1 MKEYIV
7 TCKSMEDLDS
17 FYNDMETVGGSL
29 YIPDRAV
36 ELTNRRTI
44 SRNTHYML
52 TESEAEEIRNDS
64 RVVACELTWNE
75 QGVEIIS
82 HWKQTGDFEKI
93 EIDLDYGGFID
104 SNDKNWGLYRVNK
117 GATVSNWG
125 TNGSFTEISN
135 RDLHTTWS
143 GKNVDVVIVDD
154 YPNPNHPEFAVNV
167 DGTGGSRCQFSFNWF
182 QYKSDLGY
190 NSHPTTFDYTKS
202 SQGHHGSH
210 TAGTVAGNTQGW
222 ARDANIYTMGFSY
235 TGIND
240 WSEILW
246 DYVRHFHKNKSINN
260 STGRR
265 NPTVMN
271 NSWGGSVSRGVAFV
285 TAVNYRGTTTDIS
298 SMSIT
303 NKVNTLRSNGC
314 PVVFI
319 GGSPF
324 LYRIPTRST
333 AMDADI
339 QDAIDDGVIIVGS
352 AGNSRWNCEESG
364 GQDYNNYV
372 NFISGPPLFYT
383 SPLYHSRGSSPGSGA
398 NTICV
403 GSIGAKTQEYK
414 SNFSNWGGRV
424 DIWAPGSNIVSSVY
438 SNSTQ
443 GSESAYQGTIADP
456 RSSSYYIASISGT
469 SMSGPQVAGLLAC
482 LCEQEPN
489 LTQAEALQ
497 YLKEG
502 ALADVGDDSTTPEQS
517 NNEGFGD
524 SNNRYLFDMR
534 KRPLDGMTHPAVLHK
549 NRNTTTAGIKYPRV
563 RNNRT
568 TK

>member
-7 TCKSMEDLDS
+7 TCKSKEDLDS
-17 FYNDMETVGGSL
+17 FYDDMETVGGSL
-29 YIPDRAV
+29 YIPDRVV

-52 TESEAEEIRNDS
+52 TESEAEEVRKDS
-64 RVVACELTWNE
+64 RVEACELTWDE
-75 QGVEIIS
+75 QGIEIITN
-82 HWKQTGDFEKI
+82 WKQTGDFEKI
-93 EIDLDYGGFID
+93 DVDLDYGRFID

-117 GATVSNWG
+117 GSTVSNWG

-182 QYKSDLGY
+182 QYKNDLGY

-202 SQGHHGSH
+202 TQGHHGSH
-210 TAGTVAGNTQGW
+210 TAGTTAGNTQGW

-235 TGIND
+235 TGIGN
-240 WSEILW
+240 WAEILW
-246 DYVRHFHKNKSINN
+246 DYVRHFHKNKPINT

-265 NPTVMN
+265 NPTVCN
-271 NSWGGSVSRGVAFV
+271 NSWGGAVTNSVQFV
-285 TAVNYRGTTTDIS
+285 TSVTYRGTTTDIS
-298 SMSIT
+298 SMT
-303 NKVNTLRSNGC
+303 TANKVSTLRSNGC
-314 PVVFI
+314 PVVYI
-319 GGSPF
+319 SGVPY
-324 LYRIPTRST
+324 LYRIPVRSS

-339 QDAIDDGVIIVGS
+339 QDAIADGVILVGS
-352 AGNSRWNCEESG
+352 AGNSRWNCESSG
-364 GQDYNNYV
+364 GQDYNNSIV
-372 NFISGPPLFYT
+372 WLGST
-383 SPLYHSRGSSPGSGA
+383 RYHSRGSSPGSGGDM
-398 NTICV
+398 ICV

-424 DIWAPGSNIVSSVY
+424 DIWAPGSNIVSAVY
-438 SNSTQ
+438 SNATR
-443 GSESAYQGTIADP
+443 GGESAYEGTIADP
-456 RSSSYYIASISGT
+456 RNSSYYIASISGT

-563 RNNRT
+563 RNNKT

>member
-1 MKEYIV
+1 MD
-7 TCKSMEDLDS
+7 DLDS
-17 FYNDMETVGGSL
+17 LYDDMETAGGSL

-36 ELTNRRTI
+36 EVSKRRSI

-52 TESEAEEIRNDS
+52 TESEAEEIRKDS
-64 RVVACELTWNE
+64 RVLACELTWKE

-82 HWKQTGDFEKI
+82 HWKQTGDFEK
-93 EIDLDYGGFID
+93 EEVDLDFNQTID

-154 YPNPNHPEFAVNV
+154 YPNPDHPEFAVNTN
-167 DGTGGSRCQFSFNWF
+167 GTGGSRCQFSFNWF
-182 QYKSDLGY
+182 QYKNALGY
-190 NSHPTTFDYTKS
+190 SGHPTTYSHNIPPVTA
-202 SQGHHGSH
+202 HGTH
-210 TAGTVAGNTQGW
+210 TAGTTAGNTQGW
-222 ARDANIYTMGFSY
+222 ARDANIYTMNFLYS
-235 TGIND
+235 GISNWPD
-240 WSEILW
+240 ILW
-246 DYVRHFHKNKSINN
+246 DYLRHFHKNKSVNTN
-260 STGRR
+260 TGRR
-265 NPTVMN
+265 NPTVVN
-271 NSWGGSVSRGVAFV
+271 NSWGGSVTYAVSFV
-285 TAVNYRGTTTDIS
+285 QSVTYRGTTTDIS
-298 SMSIT
+298 SMT
-303 NKVNTLRSNGC
+303 TANKVSTLRSNGC
-314 PVVFI
+314 PVVYI
-319 GGSPF
+319 SGTPY

-339 QDAIDDGVIIVGS
+339 QDAIDDGVILVGS
-352 AGNSRWNCEESG
+352 AGNSRWNCESSG
-364 GQDYNNYV
+364 GQDYNNYIYLV
-372 NFISGPPLFYT
+372 AGPWSNRT
-383 SPLYHSRGSSPGSGA
+383 IYHSRGSSPGAGGDM
-398 NTICV
+398 ICV

-424 DIWAPGSNIVSSVY
+424 DIWAPGSNIVSAVYDNSVTY
-438 SNSTQ
+438 E
-443 GSESAYQGTIADP
+443 GAVADP
-456 RSSSYYIASISGT
+456 RNSSYYIASISGT
-469 SMSGPQVAGLLAC
+469 SMSGPQVTGLLAC

-502 ALADVGDDSTTPEQS
+502 ALADVGDDGTTPEQS

-534 KRPLDGMTHPAVLHK
+534 KRPLDGMAHPAVLHK
-549 NRNTTTAGIKYPRV
+549 NRNATTAGVKYPRV

>member
-1 MKEYIV
+1 MKEYVV
-7 TCKSMEDLDS
+7 TCKSMDDLDS
-17 FYNDMETVGGSL
+17 LYDDMETIGGSL

-36 ELTNRRTI
+36 QLTNRRTI

-52 TESEAEEIRNDS
+52 TESEAEQIKNDS
-64 RVVACELTWNE
+64 RVLACELTWEE
-75 QGVEIIS
+75 QGVEVGT
-82 HWKQTGDFEKI
+82 HWTQTGDFEKNST
-93 EIDLDYGGFID
+93 ID

-182 QYKSDLGY
+182 QYKSALGY
-190 NSHPTTFDYTKS
+190 NSHPTTFDYTKMN
-202 SQGHHGSH
+202 QGHHGTH
-210 TAGTVAGNTQGW
+210 TAGTTAGNTQGW
-222 ARDANIYTMGFSY
+222 ARDANIYTMGFTY
-235 TGIND
+235 TGISN
-240 WSEILW
+240 WAEILW
-246 DYVRHFHKNKSINN
+246 DYIRHFHKNKPINSN
-260 STGRR
+260 TGRR
-265 NPTVMN
+265 NPTVVN
-271 NSWGGSVSRGVAFV
+271 NSWGGSYGSFRIVFV
-285 TAVNYRGTTTDIS
+285 DSVTYRGTTTDIS
-298 SMSIT
+298 NMT
-303 NKVNTLRSNGC
+303 EQNRTLTLRANGV

-319 GGSPF
+319 QGNGYLLRVPV
-324 LYRIPTRST
+324 RSS
-333 AMDADI
+333 AMDTDI
-339 QDAIDDGVIIVGS
+339 QDAIDDGVILVGS
-352 AGNSRWNCEESG
+352 AGNSRWNCESSG

-372 NFISGPPLFYT
+372 YLSSGPWPT
-383 SPLYHSRGSSPGSGA
+383 RTLYHSRGSSPGSGGDM
-398 NTICV
+398 ICV
-403 GSIGAKTQEYK
+403 GSLGTKTQEYK

-424 DIWAPGSNIVSSVY
+424 DIWAPGSNIVSAVY
-438 SNSTQ
+438 SNTTQ
-443 GSESAYQGTIADP
+443 GSDSAYDDTIADP
-456 RSSSYYIASISGT
+456 RNSSYYIAPSSGT
-469 SMSGPQVAGLLAC
+469 SMSGPQVTGLLAC

-502 ALADVGDDSTTPEQS
+502 ALADCGDDGTTPEQS

-524 SNNRYLFDMR
+524 SNDRYLFDMR

-549 NRNTTTAGIKYPRV
+549 NRNTTTAGVKYPRV

>member
-1 MKEYIV
+1 MKEYII
-7 TCKSMEDLDS
+7 TCKSVDDLDS
-17 FYNDMETVGGSL
+17 LYDDMETAGGSL

-36 ELTNRRTI
+36 EVSKRRAI

-52 TESEAEEIRNDS
+52 TESEAEEIRKDS
-64 RVVACELTWNE
+64 RVIACELTWNE

-93 EIDLDYGGFID
+93 DVDLDYSRFID
-104 SNDKNWGLYRVNK
+104 SNDKNWGLYRINK

-154 YPNPNHPEFAVNV
+154 YPNPDHPEFAVNT

-182 QYKSDLGY
+182 QYKGALGY
-190 NSHPTTFDYTKS
+190 SSHPTTYSHVNPPVTA
-202 SQGHHGSH
+202 HGTH
-210 TAGTVAGNTQGW
+210 TAGTTAGNTQGW
-222 ARDANIYTMGFSY
+222 ARDANIYTMNFAYG
-235 TGIND
+235 GISD
-240 WSEILW
+240 WPEILW
-246 DYVRHFHKNKSINN
+246 DYLRHFHKNKTINN
-260 STGRR
+260 NTGRR
-265 NPTVMN
+265 NPTVVN
-271 NSWGGSVSRGVAFV
+271 NSWGGSNTKAVSFV
-285 TAVNYRGTTTDIS
+285 QSVTYRGTTTDIS
-298 SMSIT
+298 SMT
-303 NKVNTLRSNGC
+303 TANKVSTLRSNGC
-314 PVVFI
+314 PVVYI
-319 GGSPF
+319 GGSPY
-324 LYRIPTRST
+324 LYRIPIRST

-339 QDAIDDGVIIVGS
+339 QDAIDDGVILVGS
-352 AGNSRWNCEESG
+352 AGNSRWNCESSG

-372 NFISGPPLFYT
+372 YLVAGPWSDRT
-383 SPLYHSRGSSPGSGA
+383 IYHSRGSSPGSGGDM
-398 NTICV
+398 ICV

-424 DIWAPGSNIVSSVY
+424 DIWAPGSNIVSAVYNNSVTY
-438 SNSTQ
+438 E
-443 GSESAYQGTIADP
+443 GAVADP
-456 RSSSYYIASISGT
+456 RNSSYYIASISGT
-469 SMSGPQVAGLLAC
+469 SMSGPQVTGLLAC

-502 ALADVGDDSTTPEQS
+502 ALSDVGDDGTTPEQS

-534 KRPLDGMTHPAVLHK
+534 KRPLDGMAHPAVLHK
-549 NRNTTTAGIKYPRV
+549 NRNTTTAGVKYPRV

>member
-17 FYNDMETVGGSL
+17 FYDDMETVGGSL

-64 RVVACELTWNE
+64 RVMACELTWNE
-75 QGVEIIS
+75 QGIEIIS
-82 HWKQTGDFEKI
+82 HWKQTGDFEKLK
-93 EIDLDYGGFID
+93 IDLDNSPLVID

-167 DGTGGSRCQFSFNWF
+167 NGTGGSRCQFSFNWF
-182 QYKSDLGY
+182 QYKDDLGY
-190 NSHPTTFDYTKS
+190 SSHPTTYSHVDPPSTA
-202 SQGHHGSH
+202 HGTH
-210 TAGTVAGNTQGW
+210 TAGTTAGNTQGW
-222 ARDANIYTMGFSY
+222 ARDANIYTMNFTYS
-235 TGIND
+235 GITD
-240 WSEILW
+240 WPEILW
-246 DYVRHFHKNKSINN
+246 DYLRHFHKNKPVN
-260 STGRR
+260 SNTGRR
-265 NPTVMN
+265 NPTVVN
-271 NSWGGSVSRGVAFV
+271 NSWGGSSTRTVASV
-285 TAVNYRGTTTDIS
+285 TSVTYRGTTTNMS

-303 NKVNTLRSNGC
+303 NKVSTLRSNGC
-314 PVVFI
+314 PVVYIASF
-319 GGSPF
+319 PF
-324 LYRIPTRST
+324 LYRIPSRST

-339 QDAIDDGVIIVGS
+339 QDAIDDGVILVGS
-352 AGNSRWNCEESG
+352 AGNSSWNCETSG

-372 NFISGPPLFYT
+372 TSSG
-383 SPLYHSRGSSPGSGA
+383 SNIYHSRGSSPAAGGDM
-398 NTICV
+398 ICV

-414 SNFSNWGGRV
+414 SNFSNWGDRV
-424 DIWAPGSNIVSSVY
+424 DIWAPGSNIVSAVY
-438 SNSTQ
+438 DNSI
-443 GSESAYQGTIADP
+443 SYQGAAADP
-456 RSSSYYIASISGT
+456 RNSSYYIASTSGT
-469 SMSGPQVAGLLAC
+469 SMSGPQVTGLLAC

-502 ALADVGDDSTTPEQS
+502 ALADVGDDGTTPEQS

-524 SNNRYLFDMR
+524 SHNRYLFDKR

>member
-7 TCKSMEDLDS
+7 TCNSKEDLDS
-17 FYNDMETVGGSL
+17 LYDDMETTGGSL

-36 ELTNRRTI
+36 ELTNRRAI

-52 TESEAEEIRNDS
+52 TESEAEEIRKDS
-64 RVVACELTWNE
+64 RVLSCELTWEE

-82 HWKQTGDFEKI
+82 HWKQTGDFEK
-93 EIDLDYGGFID
+93 EEVDLDFSQTID

-117 GATVSNWG
+117 GATVANWG

-182 QYKSDLGY
+182 QYKGALGY
-190 NSHPTTFDYTKS
+190 TSHPTTYSHVDPPSTA
-202 SQGHHGSH
+202 HGTH
-210 TAGTVAGNTQGW
+210 TAGTTAGNTQGW

-235 TGIND
+235 SGITN
-240 WSEILW
+240 WAEILW
-246 DYVRHFHKNKSINN
+246 DYIRHFHKNKAINSN
-260 STGRR
+260 TGRR
-265 NPTVMN
+265 NPTVVN
-271 NSWGGSVSRGVAFV
+271 NSWGGSTTKAVPFV
-285 TAVNYRGTTTDIS
+285 ESVTYRGTTTDIS
-298 SMSIT
+298 SMT
-303 NKVNTLRSNGC
+303 TQNKTSTLRANGV
-314 PVVFI
+314 PVTFI
-319 GGSPF
+319 GGSPY
-324 LYRIPTRST
+324 LYRIPIRSV

-339 QDAIDDGVIIVGS
+339 QDAIDDGVVMVGS
-352 AGNSRWNCEESG
+352 AGNSKWNCESSG

-372 NFISGPPLFYT
+372 YLVAGPWSNRT
-383 SPLYHSRGSSPGSGA
+383 IYHSRGSSPGSGGDM
-398 NTICV
+398 ICV

-424 DIWAPGSNIVSSVY
+424 DIWAPGSNIVSAVYNNSVTY
-438 SNSTQ
+438 E
-443 GSESAYQGTIADP
+443 GAVADP
-456 RSSSYYIASISGT
+456 RNSSYYIASISGT
-469 SMSGPQVAGLLAC
+469 SMSSPQVTGLLAC

-502 ALADVGDDSTTPEQS
+502 ALADCGDDGTTPEES

-549 NRNTTTAGIKYPRV
+549 NRNTTTAGVKYPRV

>member
-7 TCKSMEDLDS
+7 TCNSKEDLDS
-17 FYNDMETVGGSL
+17 LYDDMETTGGSL

-36 ELTNRRTI
+36 ELTNRRAI

-52 TESEAEEIRNDS
+52 TESEAEEIRKDS
-64 RVVACELTWNE
+64 RVLSCELTWEE

-82 HWKQTGDFEKI
+82 HWKQTGDFEK
-93 EIDLDYGGFID
+93 EEVDLDFSQTID

-117 GATVSNWG
+117 GATVANWG

-182 QYKSDLGY
+182 QYKGALGY
-190 NSHPTTFDYTKS
+190 TSHPTTYSHVDPPS
-202 SQGHHGSH
+202 SAHGTH
-210 TAGTVAGNTQGW
+210 TAGTTAGNTQGW

-235 TGIND
+235 SGISN

-246 DYVRHFHKNKSINN
+246 DYIRHFHKNKAINSN
-260 STGRR
+260 TGRR
-265 NPTVMN
+265 NPTVVN
-271 NSWGGSVSRGVAFV
+271 NSWGGSTTKAVPFV
-285 TAVNYRGTTTDIS
+285 QSVTYRGTTTDIS
-298 SMSIT
+298 SMT
-303 NKVNTLRSNGC
+303 TQNKTSTLRANGV

-319 GGSPF
+319 GGSPY
-324 LYRIPTRST
+324 LYRIPVRST
-333 AMDADI
+333 AMDTDI
-339 QDAIDDGVIIVGS
+339 QDAIDDGVILVGS
-352 AGNSRWNCEESG
+352 AGNSRWNCESSG
-364 GQDYNNYV
+364 GQDYNNY
-372 NFISGPPLFYT
+372 IYLTAGPWSNRT
-383 SPLYHSRGSSPGSGA
+383 IYHSRGSSPGAGGDM
-398 NTICV
+398 ICV

-424 DIWAPGSNIVSSVY
+424 DIWAPGSNIVSAVYNNSVTY
-438 SNSTQ
+438 E
-443 GSESAYQGTIADP
+443 GAVADP
-456 RSSSYYIASISGT
+456 RNSSYYIASISGT
-469 SMSGPQVAGLLAC
+469 SMSGPQVTGLLAC

-502 ALADVGDDSTTPEQS
+502 ALADCGDDGTTPEQS

-534 KRPLDGMTHPAVLHK
+534 KRPLDGMAHPAVLHK
-549 NRNTTTAGIKYPRV
+549 NRNTTTAGVKYPRV

>member
-1 MKEYIV
+1 MNEYIV
-7 TCKSMEDLDS
+7 TCNSKEDLDS
-17 FYNDMETVGGSL
+17 LYDDMETTGGSL

-36 ELTNRRTI
+36 ELTNRRAI

-52 TESEAEEIRNDS
+52 TESEAEEIRKDS
-64 RVVACELTWNE
+64 RVLACELTWEE
-75 QGVEIIS
+75 QGVEVGTDWI
-82 HWKQTGDFEKI
+82 QTGDFDKI
-93 EIDLDYGGFID
+93 SENID

-117 GATVSNWG
+117 GATVTNWG

-167 DGTGGSRCQFSFNWF
+167 NGTGGSRCQFSFNWF
-182 QYKSDLGY
+182 QYKTALGY
-190 NSHPTTFDYTKS
+190 SSHPTTFDYTKS
-202 SQGHHGSH
+202 TQGHHGTH
-210 TAGTVAGNTQGW
+210 TAGTTAGNTQGW

-235 TGIND
+235 TGISN
-240 WSEILW
+240 WSDILW
-246 DYVRHFHKNKSINN
+246 DYIRHFHKNKSINT

-265 NPTVMN
+265 NPTVVN
-271 NSWGGSVSRGVAFV
+271 NSWGGSTTRGISFV
-285 TAVNYRGTTTDIS
+285 QSVTYRGTTTDIS
-298 SMSIT
+298 SMTVADKIT
-303 NKVNTLRSNGC
+303 TLRANGV
-314 PVVFI
+314 PVTYLT
-319 GGSPF
+319 SANAYY
-324 LYRIPTRST
+324 LYRIPARST

-339 QDAIDDGVIIVGS
+339 QDAIDDGVILVGS
-352 AGNSRWNCEESG
+352 AGNSKWNCESSG
-364 GQDYNNYV
+364 GQDYNNYIYLV
-372 NFISGPPLFYT
+372 AGPWSSRT
-383 SPLYHSRGSSPGSGA
+383 IYHSRGSSPGSGGDM
-398 NTICV
+398 ICV
-403 GSIGAKTQEYK
+403 GSLGTKTQEYK

-424 DIWAPGSNIVSSVY
+424 DIWAPGSNIVSAVY
-438 SNSTQ
+438 SNTIQ
-443 GSESAYQGTIADP
+443 GSTSPYDGTIADP
-456 RSSSYYIASISGT
+456 RNSSYYIASISGT

-502 ALADVGDDSTTPEQS
+502 ALADCGDDGTTPEQS

-534 KRPLDGMTHPAVLHK
+534 KRPLDGMSHPAVLHK
-549 NRNTTTAGIKYPRV
+549 NRNTTIAGVKYPRV
-563 RNNRT
+563 RNNKT

>member
-7 TCKSMEDLDS
+7 TCKSMEDLNS
-17 FYNDMETVGGSL
+17 FYDDMETVGGSL

-52 TESEAEEIRNDS
+52 TESEAVEIRKDS
-64 RVVACELTWNE
+64 RVLACELTWEE
-75 QGVEIIS
+75 QGVEVIS

-93 EIDLDYGGFID
+93 DVDLDYSRFID

-117 GATVSNWG
+117 GSTVTNWG

-167 DGTGGSRCQFSFNWF
+167 NGTGGSRCQFSFNWF
-182 QYKSDLGY
+182 QYKDDLGY
-190 NSHPTTFDYTKS
+190 TSHPTTYSHVVPPSTA
-202 SQGHHGSH
+202 HGTH
-210 TAGTVAGNTQGW
+210 TAGTTAGNTQGW
-222 ARDANIYTMGFSY
+222 ARDANIYTMNFLYS
-235 TGIND
+235 GISNWPD
-240 WSEILW
+240 ILW
-246 DYVRHFHKNKSINN
+246 DYLRHFHQNKAIN
-260 STGRR
+260 SKTGRR
-265 NPTVMN
+265 NPTVVN
-271 NSWGGSVSRGVAFV
+271 NSWGGSTTKAVAFV
-285 TAVNYRGTTTDIS
+285 QSVTYRGTTTNIS
-298 SMSIT
+298 SMT
-303 NKVNTLRSNGC
+303 TANKVSTLRANGC
-314 PVVFI
+314 PVVYLS
-319 GGSPF
+319 GTPY

-339 QDAIDDGVIIVGS
+339 QDAIDDGVILVGS
-352 AGNSRWNCEESG
+352 AGNSRWNCESSG
-364 GQDYNNYV
+364 GQDYNNYIYL
-372 NFISGPPLFYT
+372 NPGPWSNRT
-383 SPLYHSRGSSPGSGA
+383 IYHSRGSSPGAGGDM
-398 NTICV
+398 ICV

-414 SNFSNWGGRV
+414 SDFSNWGGRV
-424 DIWAPGSNIVSSVY
+424 DIWAPGTNIVSSVY
-438 SNSTQ
+438 NNSVTYE
-443 GSESAYQGTIADP
+443 GAVADP
-456 RSSSYYIASISGT
+456 RNSSYYIASISGT
-469 SMSGPQVAGLLAC
+469 SMSGPQVTGLLAC

-502 ALADVGDDSTTPEQS
+502 ALADVGDDGTTPEQS

-549 NRNTTTAGIKYPRV
+549 NRNPTTAGVKYPRV

>member
-1 MKEYIV
+1 MD
-7 TCKSMEDLDS
+7 DLESLYD
-17 FYNDMETVGGSL
+17 DMETVGGSL
-29 YIPDRAV
+29 YIPNRAV

-52 TESEAEEIRNDS
+52 TESEAEELRNDS
-64 RVVACELTWNE
+64 RVLACELTWEE
-75 QGVEIIS
+75 QEVEILP

-93 EIDLDYGGFID
+93 DVDLDYGRFID

-117 GATVSNWG
+117 GSTVTNWG

-154 YPNPNHPEFAVNV
+154 YPNPSHPEFAVNV
-167 DGTGGSRCQFSFNWF
+167 NGTGGSRCQFSFNWF
-182 QYKSDLGY
+182 QYRDALGY
-190 NSHPTTFDYTKS
+190 SSHPNTYSHVDPPTTA
-202 SQGHHGSH
+202 HGTH
-210 TAGTVAGNTQGW
+210 TAGTTAGNTQGW
-222 ARDANIYTMGFSY
+222 ARDANIYTMNFLYS
-235 TGIND
+235 GISNWPD
-240 WSEILW
+240 ILW
-246 DYVRHFHKNKSINN
+246 DYLRHFHKNKSVNTN
-260 STGRR
+260 TGRR
-265 NPTVMN
+265 NPTVVN
-271 NSWGGSVSRGVAFV
+271 NSWGGSLTRTVSSV
-285 TAVNYRGTTTDIS
+285 TSVTYRGTTTDMS
-298 SMSIT
+298 SMTTT
-303 NKVNTLRSNGC
+303 NKVSTLRSNGC
-314 PVVFI
+314 PVVYLS
-319 GGSPF
+319 GTPF

-339 QDAIDDGVIIVGS
+339 QDAIDDGVILVGS
-352 AGNSRWNCEESG
+352 AGNSRWNCETSG
-364 GQDYNNYV
+364 GQDYDNYV
-372 NFISGPPLFYT
+372 TSSG
-383 SPLYHSRGSSPGSGA
+383 SNIYHSRGSSPGAGGDM
-398 NTICV
+398 ICV

-424 DIWAPGSNIVSSVY
+424 DIWAPGSNIVSAVYNNSVTY
-438 SNSTQ
+438 E
-443 GSESAYQGTIADP
+443 GAVADP
-456 RSSSYYIASISGT
+456 RNSSYYIASISGT
-469 SMSGPQVAGLLAC
+469 SMSGPQVTGLLAC

-502 ALADVGDDSTTPEQS
+502 ALADVGDDGTTPEQS

-534 KRPLDGMTHPAVLHK
+534 KRPLDGMAHPAVLHK
-549 NRNTTTAGIKYPRV
+549 NRNATTAGVKYPRV

>member
-7 TCKSMEDLDS
+7 TCNSKEDLDS
-17 FYNDMETVGGSL
+17 LYDDMETTGGSL

-36 ELTNRRTI
+36 ELTNRRAI

-52 TESEAEEIRNDS
+52 TESEAEEIRKDS
-64 RVVACELTWNE
+64 RVLSCELTWEE

-82 HWKQTGDFEKI
+82 HWKQTGDFEK
-93 EIDLDYGGFID
+93 EEVDLDFSQTID

-117 GATVSNWG
+117 GATVANWG

-182 QYKSDLGY
+182 QYKGALGY
-190 NSHPTTFDYTKS
+190 TSHPTTYSHVDPPSTA
-202 SQGHHGSH
+202 HGTH
-210 TAGTVAGNTQGW
+210 TAGTTAGNTQGW

-235 TGIND
+235 SGITN
-240 WSEILW
+240 WAEILW
-246 DYVRHFHKNKSINN
+246 DYIRHFHKNKAINSN
-260 STGRR
+260 TGRR
-265 NPTVMN
+265 NPTVVN
-271 NSWGGSVSRGVAFV
+271 NSWGGSTTKAVPFV
-285 TAVNYRGTTTDIS
+285 ESVTYRGTTTDIS
-298 SMSIT
+298 SMT
-303 NKVNTLRSNGC
+303 TQNKTSTLRANGV

-319 GGSPF
+319 GGSPY
-324 LYRIPTRST
+324 LYRIPVRST

-339 QDAIDDGVIIVGS
+339 QDAIDDGVILVGS
-352 AGNSRWNCEESG
+352 AGNSRWNCESSG

-372 NFISGPPLFYT
+372 YLVAGPWSNRT
-383 SPLYHSRGSSPGSGA
+383 IYHSRGSSPGSGGDM
-398 NTICV
+398 ICV

-424 DIWAPGSNIVSSVY
+424 DIWAPGSNIVSAVYNNSVTY
-438 SNSTQ
+438 E
-443 GSESAYQGTIADP
+443 GAVADP
-456 RSSSYYIASISGT
+456 RNSSYYIASISGT
-469 SMSGPQVAGLLAC
+469 SMSGPQVTGLLAC

-502 ALADVGDDSTTPEQS
+502 ALADCGDDGTTPEES

-549 NRNTTTAGIKYPRV
+549 NRNTTTAGVKYPRV

>member
-7 TCKSMEDLDS
+7 TCNSKEDLDS
-17 FYNDMETVGGSL
+17 LYDDMETTGGSL

-36 ELTNRRTI
+36 ELTNRRAI

-52 TESEAEEIRNDS
+52 TESEAEEIRKDS
-64 RVVACELTWNE
+64 RVLSCELTWEE
-75 QGVEIIS
+75 QGVEIIR
-82 HWKQTGDFEKI
+82 HWKQTGDFEK
-93 EIDLDYGGFID
+93 EEVDLDFSQTID

-117 GATVSNWG
+117 GATVANWG

-154 YPNPNHPEFAVNV
+154 YPNPAHPEFAVNT

-182 QYKSDLGY
+182 QYKGALGY
-190 NSHPTTFDYTKS
+190 GSHPTTYSHVNPPVTA
-202 SQGHHGSH
+202 HGTH
-210 TAGTVAGNTQGW
+210 TAGTTAGNTQGW
-222 ARDANIYTMGFSY
+222 ARDANIYTMNFAY
-235 TGIND
+235 EGISD
-240 WSEILW
+240 WPEILW
-246 DYVRHFHKNKSINN
+246 DYLRHFHKNKAVNN
-260 STGRR
+260 NTGRR
-265 NPTVMN
+265 NPTVVN
-271 NSWGGSVSRGVAFV
+271 NSWGGSTTKAVAFV
-285 TAVNYRGTTTDIS
+285 ESVTYRGTTTDIS
-298 SMSIT
+298 SMT
-303 NKVNTLRSNGC
+303 TQNKTSTLRANGV

-319 GGSPF
+319 GGTPY

-339 QDAIDDGVIIVGS
+339 QDAIDDGVILVGS
-352 AGNSRWNCEESG
+352 AGNSRWNCESSG
-364 GQDYNNYV
+364 GQDYNNY
-372 NFISGPPLFYT
+372 IYLTAGPWSNRT
-383 SPLYHSRGSSPGSGA
+383 IYHSRGSSPGAGGDM
-398 NTICV
+398 ICV

-424 DIWAPGSNIVSSVY
+424 DIWAPGSNIVSAVYNNSVTY
-438 SNSTQ
+438 E
-443 GSESAYQGTIADP
+443 GAVADP
-456 RSSSYYIASISGT
+456 RNSSYYIASISGT
-469 SMSGPQVAGLLAC
+469 SMSGPQVTGLLAC

-502 ALADVGDDSTTPEQS
+502 ALADCGDDGTTPEES

-549 NRNTTTAGIKYPRV
+549 NRNATTAGVKYPRV

>member
-7 TCKSMEDLDS
+7 TCNSKEDLDS
-17 FYNDMETVGGSL
+17 LYDDMETTGGSL

-36 ELTNRRTI
+36 ELTNRRAI

-52 TESEAEEIRNDS
+52 TESEAEEIRKDS
-64 RVVACELTWNE
+64 RVLSCELTWEE

-82 HWKQTGDFEKI
+82 HWKQTGDFEK
-93 EIDLDYGGFID
+93 EEVDLDFSQTID

-117 GATVSNWG
+117 GATVANWG

-182 QYKSDLGY
+182 QYKGALGY
-190 NSHPTTFDYTKS
+190 TSHPTTYSHVDPPSTA
-202 SQGHHGSH
+202 HGTH
-210 TAGTVAGNTQGW
+210 TAGTTAGNTQGW

-235 TGIND
+235 SGITN
-240 WSEILW
+240 WAEILW
-246 DYVRHFHKNKSINN
+246 DYIRHFHKNKAINSN
-260 STGRR
+260 TGRR
-265 NPTVMN
+265 NPTVVN
-271 NSWGGSVSRGVAFV
+271 NSWGGSTTKAVPFV
-285 TAVNYRGTTTDIS
+285 ESVTYRGTTTDIS
-298 SMSIT
+298 SMT
-303 NKVNTLRSNGC
+303 TQNKTSTLRANGV
-314 PVVFI
+314 PVTFI
-319 GGSPF
+319 GGSPY
-324 LYRIPTRST
+324 LYRIPIRSV

-339 QDAIDDGVIIVGS
+339 QDAIDDGVVMVGS
-352 AGNSRWNCEESG
+352 AGNSRWNCESSG

-372 NFISGPPLFYT
+372 YLVAGPWSNRT
-383 SPLYHSRGSSPGSGA
+383 IYHSRGSSPGSGGDM
-398 NTICV
+398 ICV

-424 DIWAPGSNIVSSVY
+424 DIWAPGSNIVSAVYNNSVTY
-438 SNSTQ
+438 E
-443 GSESAYQGTIADP
+443 GAVADP
-456 RSSSYYIASISGT
+456 RNSSYYIASISGT
-469 SMSGPQVAGLLAC
+469 SMSSPQVTGLLAC

-502 ALADVGDDSTTPEQS
+502 ALADCGDDGTTPEES

-549 NRNTTTAGIKYPRV
+549 NRNTTTAGVKYPRV